1 MPTRHIQLRRRT
13 RARLGGAIV
22 AAMVAAVAALPAP
35 AAAAGPFVPDEVVV
49 GLADGEERVL
59 ELAQGVDVEEA
70 IDELRDDPG
79 VRFANPN
86 WVATAAL
93 SPLDQGR
100 SGAPGGWRQDQ
111 WDFLG
116 APGGVRALKAWDRA
130 IGAGASGAAGLT
142 VAVVDT
148 GIAYADSSES
158 PGFAI
163 SPDFTAEQF
172 VEGRDFV
179 HPGTAPLDENGH
191 GTHVAGTIGEQVTL
205 GSPAPE
211 DDFLTGLAYGARLM
225 PVRVLDADGA
235 GDSADVANG
244 ILWAARNGAD
254 VINVSLQ
261 LPNRVR
267 RCKQVRSVCR
277 ATRKA
282 KRLGALVVAAAG
294 NSPTGSGRPRALF
307 PARAPGVLSVAAGTE
322 SGCLAAYSNFGQG
335 VDLVAPGGGR
345 ARSSIAKRRCRDDSD
360 AIRQVS
366 FDCFPN
372 GLCSGYD
379 DFAIRPDI
387 GSSMATAHTSGVA
400 ALLEATGVA
409 GADPTPKRLRKRL
422 RCTARNAK
430 PPRYYAAG
438 LLDAT
443 RATDPRRRCGRA

>member
-1 MPTRHIQLRRRT
+1 MPTSHIQLQRRT
-13 RARLGGAIV
+13 RGSVCGSIV
-22 AAMVAAVAALPAP
+22 AAMVVATAALPAP
-35 AAAAGPFVPDEVVV
+35 AAAEPFVPDEVVV
-49 GLADGEERVL
+49 GLTDGGQRVL
-59 ELAQGVDVEEA
+59 ELAPGASVEAA
-70 IDELRDDPG
+70 IDELGEDPR

-86 WVATAAL
+86 WVATTAL
-93 SPLDQGR
+93 SPLDRGR
-100 SGAPGGWRQDQ
+100 PGGDPGDWREDQ
-111 WDFLG
+111 WNFLG
-116 APGGVRALKAWDRA
+116 APGGVRAPKAWDSA
-130 IGAGASGAAGLT
+130 IGSGASGASGLT

-148 GIAYADSSES
+148 GIAYADSSAL

-163 SPDFTAEQF
+163 SPDFALEQF
-172 VEGRDFV
+172 VKGRDFV
-179 HPGTAPLDENGH
+179 DGDQSPLDENGH

-205 GSPAPE
+205 GSPAPD

-235 GDSADVANG
+235 GDSADVADG

-322 SGCLAAYSNFGQG
+322 SGCLAAYSNYGRG

-345 ARSSIAKRRCRDDSD
+345 ARSGIARRRCRNDSG

-387 GSSMATAHTSGVA
+387 GSSMATAHASGVA
-400 ALLEATGVA
+400 ALLEAAGVA
-409 GADPTPKRLRKRL
+409 GADPTPKRMRKRL

-443 RATDPRRRCGRA
+443 RATDPRRRCGVA